1 MRYYYKGSF
10 TIESSIIVPILLMMF
25 ASVIFLVF
33 YEHDKNILNGAAYET
48 AVVGSERMGYEE
60 EELERFLRSRVKG
73 KLLLFAKVYE
83 DVEIGEDSV
92 KVKANAKRGYMKVHA
107 EICMGRI
114 HPETFIRN
122 RRKLLQANEK
132 LGGM

>member
-1 MRYYYKGSF
+1 MKMRYKGSF
-10 TIESSIIVPILLMMF
+10 TVEASVIVPLLLMMF
-25 ASVIFLVF
+25 ASVIYLTF
-33 YEHDKNILNGAAYET
+33 YYHDKNILTGAAYET

-60 EELERFLRSRVKG
+60 EELEDYFRRRIKG

-83 DVEIGEDSV
+83 EVEIKEESV
-92 KVKANAKRGYMKVHA
+92 TVSADAKKGYMKIHTQ
-107 EICMGRI
+107 ICMNKT

-122 RRKLLQANEK
+122 RRKLFDVGKK